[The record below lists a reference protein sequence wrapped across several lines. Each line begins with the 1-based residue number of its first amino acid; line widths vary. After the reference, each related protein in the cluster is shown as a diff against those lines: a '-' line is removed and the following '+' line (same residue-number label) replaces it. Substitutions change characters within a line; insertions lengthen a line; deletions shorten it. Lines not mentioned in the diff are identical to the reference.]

1 MQTASFHLLPLL
13 FGNVVV
19 TTGQFCSW
27 EHQMAQT
34 ICLQRPCGR
43 WLRNQMQVPGGL
55 LTRWLVLLQ
64 SLSFGF
70 LVSKVGL
77 VVTTSWN
84 RLAIRFSD
92 FSVHQIH
99 SRAGSTHC
107 WLHCSFHTIR
117 DALECMFLPSFYW
130 SCQMGTKLGNSG
142 LRIDEAGTLGV

>member
-43 WLRNQMQVPGGL
+43 WLWNQMRVPGGL
-55 LTRWLVLLQ
+55 LARWLVLLQ

-92 FSVHQIH
+92 FSVYQTH
-99 SRAGSTHC
+99 SEGWVNTLLAPLQFPYSTWC
-107 WLHCSFHTIR
+107 LRMCVFTQ
-117 DALECMFLPSFYW
+117 FPSATDPARW
-130 SCQMGTKLGNSG
+130 GPNL
-142 LRIDEAGTLGV
+142 GTLAWGLIKQAH